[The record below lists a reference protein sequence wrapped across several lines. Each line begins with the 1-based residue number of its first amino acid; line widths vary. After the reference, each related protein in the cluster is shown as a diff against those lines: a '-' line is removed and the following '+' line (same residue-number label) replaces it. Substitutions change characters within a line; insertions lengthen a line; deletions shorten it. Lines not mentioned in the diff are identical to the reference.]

1 MDVEDIIQ
9 LDTGLGKGIIGFI
22 LKKFLE
28 KKFGVKFADLNV
40 TEFKIF
46 TCGGSGNYDFK
57 IRITGSIGKGEII
70 ELIQNRALTEQSF
83 KIKEDKNWQ
92 MMN

>member
-1 MDVEDIIQ
+1 MEPEDIIQ

-28 KKFGVKFADLNV
+28 KKFGIKFSDFDV
-40 TEFKIF
+40 TELSIF

-70 ELIQNRALTEQSF
+70 KLIQ
-83 KIKEDKNWQ
+83 KGDKE
-92 MMN
+92 

>member
-28 KKFGVKFADLNV
+28 KKFGVKFADFEV
-40 TEFKIF
+40 PEFKIF
-46 TCGGSGNYDFK
+46 TRGGWKNYEFNIK
-57 IRITGSIGKGEII
+57 ITGSIGKGELI
-70 ELIQNRALTEQSF
+70 ELIR
-83 KIKEDKNWQ
+83 KGGKECQ
-92 MMN
+92 Q